1 MTARPIIID
10 TDPGQDDAV
19 ALLLAFAQPEA
30 LDIRLISTVAGNVGL
45 DLTTANALRIRDLAG
60 RADVPVQAGMAQP
73 MLEALETAEFVS
85 GPDGLSGAGLPP
97 AASSV
102 APGHAVQGI
111 VEILRAAPDAGI
123 TICALGPL
131 SNVAMALRLAPELA
145 PKLREIVIMG
155 GAMGLGNMTP
165 AAEFNFYVDP
175 HAAAVVLSA
184 GIRTTLFGLHVT
196 HQALA
201 PAEAM
206 ARLKAL
212 DTRTGRAVHGMLTR
226 PRPGGLGTAAH
237 PMHDPCVIAWLL
249 WPELFKGRHCHV
261 GIELAGNVRG
271 RSTID
276 WNGRTKRP
284 ANAFVVSEVDAEKLF
299 ARMIDALARLP

>member
-1 MTARPIIID
+1 MARPIIID

-19 ALLLAFAQPEA
+19 ALLLAFAQPDE
-30 LDIRLISTVAGNVGL
+30 LDIRLVSTVAGNVGI
-45 DLTTANALRIRDLAG
+45 DLTTANALRVRDLAA
-60 RADVPVQAGMAQP
+60 RPDVPVRAGMARP
-73 MLEALETAEFVS
+73 MLEPLETAEFVS
-85 GPDGLSGAGLPP
+85 GPDGLSGAGLPA
-97 AASSV
+97 AASSA

-111 VEILRAAPDAGI
+111 VEVLRAATDGSI

-131 SNVAMALRLAPELA
+131 TNVAMALRLAPKLA
-145 PKLREIVIMG
+145 PKLREIVVMG

-175 HAAAVVLSA
+175 HAAAVVLGA
-184 GIRTTLFGLHVT
+184 GVPVTLFGLHAT
-196 HQALA
+196 HQAIA
-201 PAEAM
+201 SSAAM
-206 ARLKAL
+206 ARLDGL
-212 DTRTGRAVHGMLTR
+212 GTRTGRAVHGMLTR

-249 WPELFKGRHCHV
+249 WPELFKGRDCHV
-261 GIELAGNVRG
+261 EIELAGNVRG

-284 ANAFVVSEVDAEKLF
+284 ANAFVVNEVDADRLF
-299 ARMIDALARLP
+299 ERMIDALARLP